1 MNNFLFNLA
10 QRGAGLAPAA
20 AVQADTTPY
29 FAADLRPMHT
39 ARAEGAP
46 VGEPTPKMPA
56 SGVTASTRPPFVE
69 GPEWQHWGQLPSP
82 PSFQPVV
89 ATAYERA
96 SRVDETNRPEPRSE
110 PISNHRQAT
119 KLSSSTVNL
128 SAEAAPHL
136 DLSVGSKAEAES
148 AEPTT
153 PIRVVPRPQE
163 VTEPEAAVVRQPDA
177 STAGPP
183 PSRPSTDWWTLLPAR
198 LTKRSPAANL
208 SENPGVTPP
217 APQSTHVRIGTIEVR
232 ATTPPATPPPAPQ
245 SLPVPTGFED
255 YAMVRSYRSWERY

>member
-1 MNNFLFNLA
+1 MGNFLFNLA

-20 AVQADTTPY
+20 VQADTMPY
-29 FAADLRPMHT
+29 FAAGLRPVHT

-89 ATAYERA
+89 ATAYERE
-96 SRVDETNRPEPRSE
+96 SRVDGTNRPEPRSE
-110 PISNHRQAT
+110 PIFNHPQAT
-119 KLSSSTVNL
+119 KRSSPNVNL
-128 SAEAAPHL
+128 RAEEAPHL
-136 DLSVGSKAEAES
+136 DLRVGSKAKVES

-153 PIRVVPRPQE
+153 PIRVVPRLHE
-163 VTEPEAAVVRQPDA
+163 VPELGAAVDGQPDP

-183 PSRPSTDWWTLLPAR
+183 PSRRSTGSWATLPAR
-198 LTKRSPAANL
+198 LTSRSPAANA
-208 SENPGVTPP
+208 SERTGVTPP
-217 APQSTHVRIGTIEVR
+217 APQPTQVRIGTIEVR
-232 ATTPPATPPPAPQ
+232 TTTQPAAPPPAPQ
-245 SLPVPTGFED
+245 TAPVPTGFED
-255 YAMVRSYRSWERY
+255 YAMIRSYRSWERY